1 MKKEVFEGTRITLA
15 LPTDQAD
22 LLKGLCN
29 NLDVDQGKAV
39 RWMMNTCIDISEV
52 AKNNPDCKALLKPQ
66 SVYMLDT
73 LSEIHS

>member
-1 MKKEVFEGTRITLA
+1 MKKEAFEGTRITLA
-15 LPTDQAD
+15 LPTEQAD
-22 LLKGLCN
+22 LLKGLCS

-52 AKNNPDCKALLKPQ
+52 AKRKPDCKALLNPQ

-73 LSEIHS
+73 LSKIDS